1 MSLND
6 LNRWIAS
13 VYTSAVQEGINM
25 TNNDVVA
32 ELTEDRLYEIIKSV
46 KGIGENRAREA
57 TDRILAE
64 GLFDGTKT

>member
-46 KGIGENRAREA
+46 KGIGETRAREA
-57 TDRILAE
+57 TNRILAE